1 MTVKGLIQQVDNI
14 LIGTGLTMLAQL
26 LMLALFS
33 FSIMWLIGGREQ
45 QPWIPYAWG
54 TTLFAFV
61 AVRVPVMMKH
71 WKTIYKQALKDQGYH
86 AAVERLGGE
95 VPKTGRRKG
104 AERKKAQKPWRVNM
118 LGLLALVLGAVVLVG
133 LLTRRL

>member
-1 MTVKGLIQQVDNI
+1 MKRQMRMAKSAPPG
-14 LIGTGLTMLAQL
+14 GGLTMLAQL

-95 VPKTGRRKG
+95 VPKTGRLKG
-104 AERKKAQKPWRVNM
+104 AERKKAQK
-118 LGLLALVLGAVVLVG
+118 ASKSS
-133 LLTRRL
+133 

>member
-1 MTVKGLIQQVDNI
+1 MPLVVEEDHV
-14 LIGTGLTMLAQL
+14 AQRHAAVAREVAQAAAR
-26 LMLALFS
+26 ALNF
-33 FSIMWLIGGREQ
+33 GGREQ

-95 VPKTGRRKG
+95 VPRGRAPGYRCAHRISESG
-104 AERKKAQKPWRVNM
+104 
-118 LGLLALVLGAVVLVG
+118 VLEVDE
-133 LLTRRL
+133 